1 MAHPNRTPPHPT
13 SLNSSSA
20 LTVAALAL
28 GQSLLIRGPSRNLRV
43 FVTAIVTASVGE
55 ILIIQVARALRH
67 HTHPQ
72 LAEVPLTIPI
82 SWYASVAPAYNL
94 AQAAVGHHGAT
105 AVAVVT
111 ALLAT
116 APDLANDPWG
126 LDSGFW
132 EWQEGGPYMADIV
145 GANGKAGIPLW
156 NYVGW
161 LVISASVARLAEVD
175 RPPTEINAAR
185 RWRTLLLLAYWL
197 LGIPGLMWAV
207 RERRW
212 WLLMTSIGTV
222 GCGSAMAWYAAH
234 PK

>member
-13 SLNSSSA
+13 SINSSSA

-28 GQSLLIRGPSRNLRV
+28 GQSLLVRGLSRSLRV
-43 FVTAIVTASVGE
+43 LATAVVTASVGE
-55 ILIIQVARALRH
+55 ILIIQGARALRH

-116 APDLANDPWG
+116 APD
-126 LDSGFW
+126 
-132 EWQEGGPYMADIV
+132 
-145 GANGKAGIPLW
+145 
-156 NYVGW
+156 
-161 LVISASVARLAEVD
+161 
-175 RPPTEINAAR
+175 
-185 RWRTLLLLAYWL
+185 
-197 LGIPGLMWAV
+197 
-207 RERRW
+207 
-212 WLLMTSIGTV
+212 
-222 GCGSAMAWYAAH
+222 
-234 PK
+234 